1 MLFRKGVYMD
11 VLQRFLDIVSQG
23 GDTDRRLSE
32 LEDELKDN
40 EKDELGLIMEI
51 YTLIRD
57 GRRVKSTIRTIDS
70 PMKKEAIITLKYTLA
85 KP

>member
-1 MLFRKGVYMD
+1 MD

-32 LEDELKDN
+32 LEDELKDT

-85 KP
+85 KS